1 METRILLAALSAAL
15 LMSSAHAAD
24 VQVTYEGCTDAVGRP
39 VPAVSD
45 PTIDK
50 VVESRS
56 DASGADIR
64 YNPEVLPRLLP
75 ETRLFLF
82 AHECARHNLGYP
94 AAAAL
99 DVLEAARADCVAVD
113 ALLRSHLLAPE
124 QIETVQRDLQLS
136 PGEWAFVPGP
146 ARRVALKACIAQ
158 NARRHAL
165 TQPSANQPNWN
176 ACVRSCGDR
185 RRVCQSQ
192 GTGCDDTYERCV
204 SLCDFRSA
212 P

>member
-1 METRILLAALSAAL
+1 MKFRILLALLSAVL
-15 LMSSAHAAD
+15 LMSSAHAD
-24 VQVTYEGCTDAVGRP
+24 VQTTYEGCTDAAGRL
-39 VPAVSD
+39 VPAISD

-64 YNPEVLPRLLP
+64 YNPDVLPRLLP

-82 AHECARHNLGYP
+82 AHECARHNLGY
-94 AAAAL
+94 AAGAAL
-99 DVLEAARADCVAVD
+99 DVLEAARADCVAVE
-113 ALLRSHLLAPE
+113 ALLRSQLLVPE
-124 QIETVQRDLQLS
+124 QIETVQRDLRLT
-136 PGEWAFVPGP
+136 PTEWAFVPGP
-146 ARRVALKACIAQ
+146 ARRVALSACVAG

-176 ACVRSCGDR
+176 ACVRGCGDR
-185 RRVCQSQ
+185 RRACQSHSA
-192 GTGCDDTYERCV
+192 GCDDAYERCV